1 MLHPRRNQFA
11 NKLLLP
17 LGSMAILFVLG
28 LSIPDGQAE
37 NITDLSIEELMS
49 REVTSVSKTTQRF
62 ADAAAAVFVLS
73 NDAIRRSGVTT
84 LPEALRLVPGLH
96 VARIDANQW
105 AITSRGFNG
114 RFANKLLVLV
124 DGRTVYTPIFSG
136 VYWEALDLPLADI
149 ERVEVVRGPGATIWG
164 ANAVNGI
171 INVITKTARDTQGGQ
186 VSVSAGDEEQA
197 VVDLRYG
204 WQMHDN
210 AAARLYARHARRDG
224 LVDEFGDDANDD
236 WDLTRGGFR
245 IDWLASMSH
254 ALTLQGDIYKADI
267 KRNYRLALPEE
278 PGRLGLRLDHGE
290 LSGHSLLARWEQ
302 TRSLASR
309 MALQFYYQREQR
321 DDVFTNY
328 TLDTVDMDFQHEFAP
343 SAQQELIWGLGY
355 RHSRDQFIAAEVLDM
370 DPDERS
376 YNLFSAFA
384 QDRISLF
391 DDRLELILG
400 SKIEH
405 NTFTGWELQPS
416 FRALWK
422 ASVNQ
427 RLWFAVSRA
436 MRTPSRGE
444 DDSIVNFLSL
454 PASPGTPPA
463 IAELRG
469 NSALNSEELIAYE
482 LGYRIWPTARL
493 FIDVALFFN
502 DYDDLRFAIL
512 DPQGITVGPNGI
524 VLPVPLVN
532 GEQGRTYGLELTVDW
547 RPQNWWQLQLGYSYL
562 RADLEKAGNF
572 DAATIIPADLGD
584 ERNPRHQLSLR
595 SSFDLFKGTE
605 LDLWLRYVDAISD
618 LVVATPEG
626 IGSVD
631 DYFTLDVRLGWRFSE
646 NFEIFLVGRN
656 LVDPTRVEY
665 LNEANTFPVQTE
677 RSLYSQI
684 RWGF

>member
-1 MLHPRRNQFA
+1 MVVVF
-11 NKLLLP
+11 
-17 LGSMAILFVLG
+17 ILS
-28 LSIPDGQAE
+28 LSTLCGQAE
-37 NITDLSIEELMS
+37 NITDLGIEELMN
-49 REVTSVSKTTQRF
+49 RQVTSVSKTTQRF
-62 ADAAAAVFVLS
+62 ADSAAAVFVLS
-73 NDAIRRSGVTT
+73 DDDIRRSGVTT

-149 ERVEVVRGPGATIWG
+149 ERVEVVRGPGASIWG

-171 INVITKTARDTQGGQ
+171 INVITKAARDTQGGQ
-186 VSVSAGDEEQA
+186 ISVSAGDEEQA

-204 WQMHDN
+204 WQMHDV
-210 AAARLYARHARRDG
+210 AAARLYGRHARRDG
-224 LVDEFGDDANDD
+224 LMDEFGDDANDD
-236 WDLTRGGFR
+236 WDLNRGGFR
-245 IDWLASMSH
+245 LDWLASRSH

-267 KRNYRLALPEE
+267 KRNYTLALPED
-278 PGRLGLRLDHGE
+278 PGRSASRLDQGE
-290 LSGHSLLARWEQ
+290 LSGHSLLVRWEQ

-309 MALQFYYQREQR
+309 MALQFYYQREHR
-321 DDVFTNY
+321 NDVFTDY
-328 TLDTVDMDFQHEFAP
+328 TLDTVDVDFQHEFAP

-355 RHSRDQFIAAEVLDM
+355 RYWWDQFTAAGVLDM

-376 YNLFSAFA
+376 YSLFSAFA
-384 QDRISLF
+384 QDRISIF

-422 ASVNQ
+422 PSVNQ

-444 DDSIVNFLSL
+444 NDSIINFFAV

-482 LGYRIWPTARL
+482 LGYRIWPTTHL
-493 FIDVALFFN
+493 VIDVALFFN

-512 DPQGITVGPNGI
+512 DPQGVTVGANGI

-532 GEQGRTYGLELTVDW
+532 GEQGRTYGLELTADW
-547 RPQNWWQLQLGYSYL
+547 RPQNGWRLQLGYSYL
-562 RADLEKAGNF
+562 RADLEKSGNL

-595 SSFDLFKGTE
+595 SGFDLFERAE
-605 LDLWLRYVDAISD
+605 LDLWVRYVDAISD

-631 DYFTLDVRLGWRFSE
+631 DYFTLDVRLGWRFGE
-646 NFEIFLVGRN
+646 NFEVSLVGRN
-656 LVDPTRVEY
+656 LIDPTRLEY

-677 RSLYSQI
+677 RSVYSQI
-684 RWGF
+684 KWGF